1 MQSIPSGDRRIV
13 PDRRQTV
20 TRVWDSLWG
29 VGRRMFHRR
38 RDEHAREYFV
48 DRYSVSSLVLILL
61 ILIFSLVDAVIT
73 IHLLA
78 ADCGEA
84 NPLMAHLLE
93 HGVTPF
99 LIGKYILT
107 AVGLPVL
114 LVFQNFRLFGTRFR
128 VSYLFPVFV
137 ALYIILL
144 AYQISLLHTH
154 AAL

>member
-20 TRVWDSLWG
+20 TRAWDSLLG
-29 VGRRMFHRR
+29 VGHRMFHRR

-48 DRYSVSSLVLILL
+48 DRFPASTLVLILL
-61 ILIFSLVDAVIT
+61 ILILSLVDAVIT

-99 LIGKYILT
+99 LVGKYTLT

-114 LVFQNFRLFGTRFR
+114 LIFQNFRLFGTRFR
-128 VSYLFPVFV
+128 VFYLLPVFV
-137 ALYIILL
+137 VLYVLLL
-144 AYQISLLHTH
+144 AYQVSLLYAH